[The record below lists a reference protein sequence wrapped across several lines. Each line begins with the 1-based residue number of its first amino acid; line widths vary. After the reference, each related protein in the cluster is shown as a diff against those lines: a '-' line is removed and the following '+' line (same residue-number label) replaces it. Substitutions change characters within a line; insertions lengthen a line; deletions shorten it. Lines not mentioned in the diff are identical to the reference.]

1 MSVIEQSRAN
11 RNADAA
17 GGKPVFGM
25 ETVPAGDA
33 FGRASGRKFSV
44 QSIVMVLVVLVSAVA
59 VVGMRAMGT
68 RGGIAMGNDEVQYTA
83 QDADVG
89 LRFAKVMGDLAR
101 VQRPLDVALGEFGR
115 SPFMIRSATAT
126 ANASTSDM
134 TPEQRAE
141 KERRDRQE
149 TRRRQIDESFA
160 SLTIQSIIGGRVSL
174 ARISGDVYSEGDV
187 INGLFKVVSI
197 EDRTVHLEADG
208 QRFELTLLMPQ
219 AGGKDKTPR
228 P

>member
-1 MSVIEQSRAN
+1 MSGIEQPRA
-11 RNADAA
+11 RTADPAA
-17 GGKPVFGM
+17 GKPVFGM
-25 ETVPAGDA
+25 ETAVAGDP
-33 FGRASGRKFSV
+33 FGHGSRRRFSP

-89 LRFAKVMGDLAR
+89 VRFAKVMGDLAR

-115 SPFMIRSATAT
+115 SPFMIRSTTAD
-126 ANASTSDM
+126 ASVSDM

-141 KERRDRQE
+141 KERRERQE
-149 TRRRQIDESFA
+149 TRRKQIDESFA

-187 INGLFKVVSI
+187 INGIFKVVSI

>member
-1 MSVIEQSRAN
+1 MSGIEQPRAKG
-11 RNADAA
+11 ADGA
-17 GGKPVFGM
+17 GKPVFGM
-25 ETVPAGDA
+25 ESSTGGDA
-33 FGRASGRKFSV
+33 FGQGRHRKFSA
-44 QSIVMVLVVLVSAVA
+44 QSMIMVAVLLVSAVA
-59 VVGMRAMGT
+59 IVGMRAMGA

-89 LRFAKVMGDLAR
+89 VRFARVMGDLAR

-115 SPFMIRSATAT
+115 SPFMLGGTAKT
-126 ANASTSDM
+126 AEVASM

-141 KERRDRQE
+141 LERRDKQAA
-149 TRRRQIDESFA
+149 RRKQIDESFA
-160 SLTIQSIIGGRVSL
+160 ALTIQSIIGGRVSL

-187 INGLFKVVSI
+187 INGIFKVVGI

-219 AGGKDKTPR
+219 AGAKDKAPR

>member
-1 MSVIEQSRAN
+1 MSVIEQPRA

-25 ETVPAGDA
+25 DGASTGDA
-33 FGRASGRKFSV
+33 FGRASGRKFSA

-89 LRFAKVMGDLAR
+89 VRFARVMGDLAR

-115 SPFMIRSATAT
+115 SPFMLRAATTDAP
-126 ANASTSDM
+126 TSDM

-149 TRRRQIDESFA
+149 TRRKQIDESFA

-187 INGLFKVVSI
+187 INGIFKVVSI

>member
-1 MSVIEQSRAN
+1 
-11 RNADAA
+11 
-17 GGKPVFGM
+17 
-25 ETVPAGDA
+25 
-33 FGRASGRKFSV
+33 
-44 QSIVMVLVVLVSAVA
+44 
-59 VVGMRAMGT
+59 MRAMGT

-115 SPFMIRSATAT
+115 SPFMLRSATAD
-126 ANASTSDM
+126 APASDM

>member
-89 LRFAKVMGDLAR
+89 VRFARVMGDLAR

-115 SPFMIRSATAT
+115 SPFMLRAGA
-126 ANASTSDM
+126 ADAPASDM

-219 AGGKDKTPR
+219 AGGKDKAPR

>member
-1 MSVIEQSRAN
+1 MSGIEQPRAK
-11 RNADAA
+11 NAGSDA

-25 ETVPAGDA
+25 EAAPGGDP
-33 FGRASGRKFSV
+33 FGAPSGRKLSK
-44 QSIVMVLVVLVSAVA
+44 QSIVMVVVLLVSAVA
-59 VVGMRAMGT
+59 VVGMRALGT
-68 RGGIAMGNDEVQYTA
+68 RAGMAMANDEVQYTA

-89 LRFAKVMGDLAR
+89 LRFLRVMNELAR

-115 SPFMIRSATAT
+115 SPFMIQGATAK
-126 ANASTSDM
+126 SSDL

-141 KERRDRQE
+141 LERREKAE
-149 TRRRQIDESFA
+149 TRRKQIDESFA
-160 SLTIQSIIGGRVSL
+160 SLRIQSIVGGRVSL

-187 INGLFKVVSI
+187 INGIFKVVGI

-219 AGGKDKTPR
+219 AGVKDKPSR

>member
-1 MSVIEQSRAN
+1 MSVIEQPRAN
-11 RNADAA
+11 KNADAA
-17 GGKPVFGM
+17 GGKSVFGM
-25 ETVPAGDA
+25 ETAAAGDA

-89 LRFAKVMGDLAR
+89 VRFAKVMGDLAR

-115 SPFMIRSATAT
+115 SPFMIRSSTAD
-126 ANASTSDM
+126 APASDM

-141 KERRDRQE
+141 KEHRERQE
-149 TRRRQIDESFA
+149 TRRKQIDESFA

>member
-1 MSVIEQSRAN
+1 MSGIEQPRA

-17 GGKPVFGM
+17 KPVFGM
-25 ETVPAGDA
+25 ETAAAGDA
-33 FGRASGRKFSV
+33 FGQGAKRKFSP

-89 LRFAKVMGDLAR
+89 VRFAKVMGDLAR

-115 SPFMIRSATAT
+115 SPFMIRAAAADATSA
-126 ANASTSDM
+126 DM

-149 TRRRQIDESFA
+149 TRRKQIDESFA

>member
-1 MSVIEQSRAN
+1 MSGIEQPRA
-11 RNADAA
+11 RGAASDA

-25 ETVPAGDA
+25 ESIPGADG
-33 FGRASGRKFSV
+33 FGAPPGRKVSKQSV
-44 QSIVMVLVVLVSAVA
+44 VMVAVVLVSAVA

-68 RGGIAMGNDEVQYTA
+68 RAGIAMGNDEVQYTS
-83 QDADVG
+83 QDSDVT
-89 LRFAKVMGDLAR
+89 LRFTRVMNGLAR

-115 SPFMIRSATAT
+115 SPFMVQGAA
-126 ANASTSDM
+126 AKASDM

-141 KERRDRQE
+141 LERREKQE
-149 TRRRQIDESFA
+149 TRRKQVDESFA
-160 SLTIQSIIGGRVSL
+160 SLRIQSIVGGRVSL

-187 INGLFKVVSI
+187 INGMFKVVGI

-219 AGGKDKTPR
+219 VGGKDKAPR

>member
-1 MSVIEQSRAN
+1 MNGIEQPRAKG
-11 RNADAA
+11 ADA

-25 ETVPAGDA
+25 EAATGGDP
-33 FGRASGRKFSV
+33 FGQGPRRKFSA
-44 QSIVMVLVVLVSAVA
+44 QSMVMVAVLLVSAIA
-59 VVGMRAMGT
+59 IVGMRAMGA

-89 LRFAKVMGDLAR
+89 VRFARVMGDLAR

-115 SPFMIRSATAT
+115 SPFMLAGATAT
-126 ANASTSDM
+126 TEVAAM

-141 KERRDRQE
+141 LERREKQE
-149 TRRRQIDESFA
+149 TRRKEIDASFA
-160 SLTIQSIIGGRVSL
+160 SLTIQSIVGGRVSL

-187 INGLFKVVSI
+187 INGIFKVVSI

-219 AGGKDKTPR
+219 AGAKDKTPR

>member
-1 MSVIEQSRAN
+1 MSGIDQPRAKG
-11 RNADAA
+11 AA
-17 GGKPVFGM
+17 PDSGSKAVFGM
-25 ETVPAGDA
+25 ESVPGGDA
-33 FGRASGRKFSV
+33 FGTGAGPKCSR
-44 QSIVMVLVVLVSAVA
+44 QSIVMVVVVLVSAVA

-68 RGGIAMGNDEVQYTA
+68 RAGIAMGNDEVQYTA

-89 LRFAKVMGDLAR
+89 MRFMRVMNELAR

-115 SPFMIRSATAT
+115 SPFMIQGATTRS
-126 ANASTSDM
+126 SDM

-141 KERRDRQE
+141 LERREKQE
-149 TRRRQIDESFA
+149 NRRKQIDESFA
-160 SLTIQSIIGGRVSL
+160 ALKIQSIVGGRVSL

-187 INGLFKVVSI
+187 INGIFKVVGI

-219 AGGKDKTPR
+219 TVGKDKAPR